1 MVDEILELDHA
12 LFELFKSVVTRLD
25 RLLKLLVAFREP
37 VVAVLDLPLQ
47 FGVEDFLLFFEGSLE
62 LLEAFRDR
70 FIQLVDLRNQVLHRR
85 LLDVQCLQ
93 VVHRV
98 DRLGGRASEAH
109 ALAPATGRTHLC
121 NLLQYLRLDLVD
133 SLPRQRVF
141 LDVGGQNFLLDQVI
155 VLQVLVRFLVLG
167 QALLEL
173 SLGLVR
179 QLLHLCDQLVD
190 VRAEAVPLLLEH
202 ADSPLLKRDVSL
214 VVVYGGG

>member
-12 LFELFKSVVTRLD
+12 LFELFKSVTIRLD
-25 RLLKLLVAFREP
+25 GLLKRLVAFREL
-37 VVAVLDLPLQ
+37 VVALLDLPLQ

-62 LLEAFRDR
+62 LLEAFWDR
-70 FIQLVDLRNQVLHRR
+70 FVQLVDLLNQFLHRR
-85 LLDVQCLQ
+85 LLDVKCLQ
-93 VVHRV
+93 IVHRV
-98 DRLGGRASEAH
+98 DCLGGRAAKAR
-109 ALAPATGRTHLC
+109 ALAPATGWAHLC
-121 NLLQYLRLDLVD
+121 NLLQDLRLDLVD
-133 SLPRQRVF
+133 PLPRQRV
-141 LDVGGQNFLLDQVI
+141 LLHVGGQNFLLDQVI
-155 VLQVLVRFLVLG
+155 VLQVLVRFLVLR

-173 SLGLVR
+173 SFGLVR